1 MKKKVK
7 KEESRVVYTKD
18 GLMDIL
24 GVDKYSELNNNGQFG
39 QEELI
44 YSGDMYI
51 TIYRESRFSEN
62 ALKEV
67 RHATK

>member
-1 MKKKVK
+1 MKKKAK

-24 GVDKYSELNNNGQFG
+24 GVDKYSELNSNGEFG

>member
-7 KEESRVVYTKD
+7 KEESRVVYSKD

-24 GVDKYSELNNNGQFG
+24 GVDKYSELNSNGEFG

>member
-24 GVDKYSELNNNGQFG
+24 GVDKYSELNNNGEFG

>member
-7 KEESRVVYTKD
+7 KEESRVVYIKD

-24 GVDKYSELNNNGQFG
+24 GVDKYSELNSNGEFG

>member
-1 MKKKVK
+1 
-7 KEESRVVYTKD
+7 
-18 GLMDIL
+18 MDIL
-24 GVDKYSELNNNGQFG
+24 GVDKYSELNSNGEFG

-51 TIYRESRFSEN
+51 TIYQESRFSEN